1 MGEEKSLTFADR
13 MVIGGRILSDQLVLG
28 DLKALFGGLD
38 VGPKNLCRRRKSRSQ
53 ELKSTTVSPRRRAS
67 KP

>member
-28 DLKALFGGLD
+28 DLKALFRGLD
-38 VGPKNLCRRRKSRSQ
+38 VGPQKAVGGGNRG
-53 ELKSTTVSPRRRAS
+53 LKSCMQHAQP
-67 KP
+67 KKKG